1 MIYLLTII
9 MSKKKEEAQCKTT
22 QNCSLQIQNP
32 DFLFQ
37 TPDLCVFQTSYVQ
50 SFKKICVKIWITPC

>member
-1 MIYLLTII
+1 

-32 DFLFQ
+32 FFLFQ
-37 TPDLCVFQTSYVQ
+37 TPDFCVCSKPPMFNPSR
-50 SFKKICVKIWITPC
+50 KICVKIWITPC